1 LPKPEGWRPQVLLIV
16 AAVVV
21 VPMFFGMTLW
31 WLIAS
36 LVNGQ
41 YASTVVAVGALLV
54 LLGFVLAVTV
64 TKAGLI
70 EPSGDFDDVGTYVF
84 IDQMVGLIMLA
95 TAIIMIP
102 TAVLFLIFYFSGAI
116 VPPHTRKGDAPLI
129 VCAVLAWIGAFTM
142 IKGYRRRTMG
152 QVRLT
157 PKGLR
162 ERQGV
167 RRQVGRRRESDERTA
182 ASAYAFGAQG
192 QARRVQ
198 HDRRLGA
205 RDQRR

>member
-21 VPMFFGMTLW
+21 VPVFFGMTLW

-36 LVNGQ
+36 LLNGQ

-54 LLGFVLAVTV
+54 LLGFALAVTV

-84 IDQMVGLIMLA
+84 IAQMVGLIMLA

-129 VCAVLAWIGAFTM
+129 VCAVLALIGAFTM
-142 IKGYRRRTMG
+142 IKGYRHRTMG

-157 PKGLR
+157 AKGFR
-162 ERQGV
+162 VYERCAITLAIQSSV
-167 RRQVGRRRESDERTA
+167 ANSPMVGRSSACATNGFRPTDARKRRSR
-182 ASAYAFGAQG
+182 
-192 QARRVQ
+192 
-198 HDRRLGA
+198 
-205 RDQRR
+205 